1 MKTRRPGLQSKWA
14 YVVNSLQEIV
24 PSYESASSLISI
36 MTDRRMRAEAVAF
49 ATSAGGTILDLGAGP
64 GTMSKLVSGTGCRPV
79 LVDVSRKMLE
89 ASVFKDRVLA
99 TFEHL
104 PFRDGAFDGA
114 VCGFALR
121 DALDLESAVEQVSRV
136 VRKGG
141 RFAFCDLGKPDSSAK
156 EVAVAIYLRVAPN
169 LIGLISAGRPG
180 LRYGSIFDT
189 YMLTLKNS
197 QLSALLGR
205 FFSDVSVHE
214 EQLGGS
220 IVTKCVR

>member
-1 MKTRRPGLQSKWA
+1 M
-14 YVVNSLQEIV
+14 
-24 PSYESASSLISI
+24 
-36 MTDRRMRAEAVAF
+36 
-49 ATSAGGTILDLGAGP
+49 
-64 GTMSKLVSGTGCRPV
+64 GCW
-79 LVDVSRKMLE
+79 
-89 ASVFKDRVLA
+89 
-99 TFEHL
+99 EHL
-104 PFRDGAFDGA
+104 AFRDGAFDGA

-121 DALDLESAVEQVSRV
+121 DSLDLESAVQQVSRV

-156 EVAVAIYLRVAPN
+156 GVAVAVYLRVAPN
-169 LIGLISAGRPG
+169 LIGLASAGRAG

-197 QLSALLGR
+197 QLAALLGR
-205 FFSDVSVHE
+205 FFSSVSIHE